1 MKHHHS
7 HHCHCPHENKQ
18 VAVSGVECKQNL
30 SLDYFGLDPSISD
43 GPEVPTATTTSLT
56 EANASS
62 LSELLSR
69 LTLRRVFLCV
79 FSLESFRL
87 RFCHSSFFLPQLFAS
102 SDLPLLL
109 PLLPLFLCSLS
120 SFLFCFGSASSFFYL
135 SSQGHSHQVRL
146 VEARNS

>member
-18 VAVSGVECKQNL
+18 VAVSGVKCKQNL

-43 GPEVPTATTTSLT
+43 GPEVLTATTTSLT

-69 LTLRRVFLCV
+69 LTLWRVFLCV
-79 FSLESFRL
+79 FSLESFCL

-102 SDLPLLL
+102 SDLPSPSSFAPSLPFFFASVLLL
-109 PLLPLFLCSLS
+109 LS
-120 SFLFCFGSASSFFYL
+120 STCHPRAIAIRSG
-135 SSQGHSHQVRL
+135 
-146 VEARNS
+146 